1 MITHLALNS
10 HPNPKRVLV
19 IGGGDGGV
27 LREIVKHDCVEEAV
41 LVEIDECVIRVSKQY
56 LPEMSKGFNHPKV
69 TLHVADGFEYL
80 QNLETPFDVIITD
93 SSDPDGP
100 AANLFGPSFYKLLSN
115 SLTDENGIV
124 CTQGSEN
131 IWLNLGLIKELKD
144 ICKSAFPVVEYT
156 YAAVPTYTS
165 GQLGLLLCC
174 KNPKANVKKP
184 LRVWDLKTE
193 ATINKYYN
201 REIHEAS
208 FVLPTW
214 ARTALQ

>member
-56 LPEMSKGFNHPKV
+56 LPEMAKGFKHPKV
-69 TLHVADGFEYL
+69 TTHIADGFKYL
-80 QNLETPFDVIITD
+80 QNIKTPFDVIITD

-100 AANLFGPSFYKLLSN
+100 AAALFGPSFYKLLSD
-115 SLTDENGIV
+115 SLTPDGVI

-131 IWLNLGLIKELKD
+131 IWLNISLIKDLKAT
-144 ICKSAFPVVEYT
+144 CKTAFPVVEYT
-156 YAAVPTYTS
+156 HAAVPTYTS

-174 KNPKANVKKP
+174 KNPKANVRKP
-184 LRVWDLKTE
+184 LRAWDRDTE
-193 ATINKYYN
+193 AKINKYYN
-201 REIHEAS
+201 RDIHEAS
-208 FVLPTW
+208 FILPNW
-214 ARTALQ
+214 ARKLLQ

>member
-10 HPNPKRVLV
+10 HINPKRVLV

-27 LREIVKHDCVEEAV
+27 LREIVKHECVEEAV

-56 LPEMSKGFNHPKV
+56 LPEMAKGFDSPKV

-80 QNLETPFDVIITD
+80 KNLTEPFDVIITD

-100 AANLFGPSFYKLLSN
+100 AANLFGPSFYKLLHD
-115 SLTDENGIV
+115 SLTTDGVI

-131 IWLNLGLIKELKD
+131 IWLNLGLIKKLKAV
-144 ICKSAFPVVEYT
+144 CKTSFPVVEFSS
-156 YAAVPTYTS
+156 AAVPTYTS

-174 KNPKANVKKP
+174 KNPTANVKKP
-184 LRVWDLKTE
+184 LRVWDPETE
-193 ATINKYYN
+193 STINRYYSS
-201 REIHEAS
+201 EIHEAS

-214 ARTALQ
+214 ARKVLN

>member
-56 LPEMSKGFNHPKV
+56 LPEMSKGFDHPKV
-69 TLHVADGFEYL
+69 TLLVADGFEYL
-80 QNLETPFDVIITD
+80 KKLTTPFDVIITD
-93 SSDPDGP
+93 SSDPEGP
-100 AANLFGPSFYKLLSN
+100 AANLFGVKFYKLLAD
-115 SLTDENGIV
+115 SLTEDGVV

-131 IWLNLGLIKELKD
+131 IWLNLGLIKDLKQ
-144 ICKSAFPVVEYT
+144 ICKTAFPVVEYT
-156 YAAVPTYTS
+156 FAAVPTYTS
-165 GQLGLLLCC
+165 GQLGLLLCS

-184 LRVWDLKTE
+184 LRVWDRKTE
-193 ATINKYYN
+193 ARINRYYN
-201 REIHEAS
+201 REIHESS

-214 ARTALQ
+214 AKKVLN